1 MLLSSPSF
9 AAVCANCSK
18 NIGWPI
24 VSGFGLT
31 DKREETK
38 RKSSKG
44 VEVHDSLAGFTMFCL
59 NVLVVFNAVD
69 IS

>member
-24 VSGFGLT
+24 VSEFGLT

-38 RKSSKG
+38 RKSGKG
-44 VEVHDSLAGFTMFCL
+44 ADACSLAGFTMFCL